1 MMKIRELFS
10 GRIFTISNFLSLT
23 RILLVPFIAV
33 AFHLE
38 KVNGIPEYRYYS
50 IILLVFLA
58 ATDFFDGFLA
68 RTLNQVSRLGQFI
81 DPLADKIA
89 ALTLGIA
96 LCVYKDFPFWMLAV
110 ILARDIYA
118 VIGGTLLFSRRDIQV
133 RPNIYGKIMVGLLGL
148 SGLVFILEPGIT
160 VYGLTLQDISLAAM
174 LVFLFISSFAY
185 WKIYSRIYFGKER

>member
-1 MMKIRELFS
+1 MKIRELFS
-10 GRIFTISNFLSLT
+10 GRVFTISNFLSLT

-38 KVNGIPEYRYYS
+38 KVNGIPEYRYYG
-50 IILLVFLA
+50 IVLLVFLA

-89 ALTLGIA
+89 ALSLGIA
-96 LCVYKDFPFWMLAV
+96 LCAYKGFPLWMLAV

-118 VIGGTLLFSRRDIQV
+118 VIGGTLLFSRRDVQV
-133 RPNIYGKIMVGLLGL
+133 RPNIYGKIMVGFMAL
-148 SGLVFILEPGIT
+148 SGLIFILEPEVAVCGIS
-160 VYGLTLQDISLAAM
+160 LQEISLAAI
-174 LVFLFISSFAY
+174 LVFLFLSSFAY